1 MSETIEFKT
10 NKEKDW
16 LINLLRDSVVTVTF
30 VKKDGTERDMR
41 CTLRKDKLPIFQES
55 TEEKK
60 TRKKSEEAVAV
71 YDLEKEAWRSFRWDS
86 IKRIQFNIDGE

>member
-1 MSETIEFKT
+1 MIENVLFKT
-10 NKEKDW
+10 KEEKDW
-16 LINLLRDSVVTVTF
+16 LINLLHDSVVTVTF

-60 TRKKSEEAVAV
+60 TRKKSEDAVAV
-71 YDLEKEAWRSFRWDS
+71 YDLEKDAWRSFRWDS